1 MNDRLD
7 RSCCGFTPD
16 PSELCVENLLHIKC
30 ENPKDLNLVHILVNE
45 ILVIF
50 VRSSD
55 YNISIQSSTQHPQ
68 IISYY
73 LPVVGKRVPYFI
85 ELETVIQ
92 GYKLSALLI
101 HCIII
106 LEDKAYIHI
115 IYIWRIKDIPYLYIF
130 KINVK
135 SFLPCSSVLK
145 LVRSSFDF
153 EESKHA

>member
-1 MNDRLD
+1 M
-7 RSCCGFTPD
+7 
-16 PSELCVENLLHIKC
+16 
-30 ENPKDLNLVHILVNE
+30 HILVNE

-115 IYIWRIKDIPYLYIF
+115 YLEDKGYTN